1 MAEKKRNPKSRR
13 TYVPRPNAIHVTVYS
28 PDGRPVPKSVLNQAA
43 DAVTDVALRNGLLV
57 GLAET

>member
-1 MAEKKRNPKSRR
+1 MADKKRNSKPRR

-28 PDGRPVPKSVLNQAA
+28 PDGRPVPKSVLNKAA
-43 DAVTDVALRNGLLV
+43 DAVTQVALDNGLLV

>member
-1 MAEKKRNPKSRR
+1 MDNKKRKSVKR
-13 TYVPRPNAIHVTVYS
+13 TYIPRPNAVHVTVYS

-43 DAVTDVALRNGLLV
+43 EAVTDVALANGLLV